1 MTVSPPD
8 VEIGNEIARERVI
21 MSKQLFVDPN
31 VVRAPGKITF
41 TDIPVNTYQKKVK
54 DELGNFTTE
63 QFKNIYR
70 DMLVLRE
77 FETMIQEIKTTS
89 EYCGVSYTHPGP
101 AHLGIGQEASAVGEA
116 FMLDVNDMI
125 FGSHRSHCDILAKG
139 LSAIEK
145 LSDEELMNIMENFLD
160 GKTPKVAETEEHATV
175 KDLAINFLLYGAMAE
190 IFARETGFNRGLG
203 GSMHTFFTPFGIYPN
218 NAIVGGSGTI
228 AMGAALYKRIN
239 RKPGIVVA
247 NLGDGALGRG
257 PVMEALNMSGM
268 GQLTQLWEDDMKG
281 GLPVMFNIFN
291 NQYGM
296 GGQTVG
302 ETMAYDA
309 PARMGAGFN
318 PNQMNT
324 ERVDGWNPLAV
335 IDAYKRKKQLLLEG
349 KGPCLLD
356 VVTYRM
362 SGHSPSDSSSY
373 RTKEEIQAWWDQD
386 PIVEYRKQLVEAGV
400 ATEAECDEIVKYV
413 KDAILRNF
421 KLAIDETVSP
431 RMNLDKNPDELAD
444 MMFTNGHVESF
455 GGDTKPDVNMPME
468 ENPRVQAIARKE
480 RFGIDKNG
488 KPVSKNKVYQLRDGL
503 FEAII
508 DRFYKDSTLAS
519 WGEDVRDWGGAFAVY
534 RGLTEALPYHRLF
547 NSPISESAIVGG
559 AVGYAMA
566 GGRALVELMYCDF
579 LACAGDEVFNQM
591 AKWQAMSA
599 DIIKMPVTLRVSVGS
614 KYGAQHSQDWSALAA
629 HIPGLKLAFPATPY
643 DAKGLMA
650 TALAGTDPV
659 VFFESQR
666 IYDVGEQFHEGGVPA
681 EYYEIPFG
689 KADIKRAGDDV
700 TILTFGAVLY
710 RALKAAD
717 ELKEKYGMT
726 AEVIDARTLVPF
738 DYETVIASVKKTGRL
753 VIVTDACER
762 GSFAS
767 EVARQITEMAFDEL
781 DAPPVVVA
789 SKNWITPAHELE
801 ESFFPQP
808 SWILD
813 AIDAKIVPLKGHVR
827 TTNQTLNQKLI
838 NERKGV

>member
-1 MTVSPPD
+1 
-8 VEIGNEIARERVI
+8 

-160 GKTPKVAETEEHATV
+160 GKTLKVAETEEHATV

-455 GGDTKPDVNMPME
+455 GGDAKPDVNMPME

-599 DIIKMPVTLRVSVGS
+599 DIIKMPVTLRVSIGS
-614 KYGAQHSQDWSALAA
+614 KYGAQHSQDWTSLTA
-629 HIPGLKLAFPATPY
+629 HIPGLKIAFPATPY

-650 TALAGTDPV
+650 SALVGTDPV

-689 KADIKRAGDDV
+689 KADVKRAGKDI
-700 TILTFGAVLY
+700 TILTMGAVLY

-717 ELKEKYGMT
+717 ELKEKYGME

-738 DYETVIASVKKTGRL
+738 DYETVLESVKKTGRL

-767 EVARQITEMAFDEL
+767 EIARNVTEMAFDEL
-781 DAPPVVVA
+781 DAPPAVVA
-789 SKNWITPAHELE
+789 SRNWITPAHELE
-801 ESFFPQP
+801 EAFFPQP

-813 AIDAKIVPLKGHVR
+813 AIDAKIVPLPGHVR
-827 TTNQTLNQKLI
+827 VTNPTTAEKLR
-838 NERKGV
+838 NERRGV